1 MAKSS
6 LSLASL
12 TASGLYEVEG
22 KRKQPNLRKSLPWLL
37 VGCISLPIKLP
48 FPTPFDC
55 KTPRQ
60 TPTIRRRPQKRK
72 SVPVSRPAPRPEL
85 VFEKPQ
91 PIPQQEPERQRDR
104 TTVAQG
110 NFSQLIYAEV
120 NDIRQSSGLQ
130 PLRWNGNVANVAR
143 QHSQNMANNN
153 FFSHADPQGNT
164 ALERLLNAGV
174 RFNLVAEN
182 LALNDYAPDPVAIAI
197 KGWLDSPGHRQNM
210 LRVEVT
216 DTGVGVV
223 RQGEEYFFTQL
234 FIRRP

>member
-12 TASGLYEVEG
+12 TAPDHHGIE
-22 KRKQPNLRKSLPWLL
+22 RQPIPPRFKQSLAWVLM
-37 VGCISLPIKLP
+37 GCISLPIKLP

-60 TPTIRRRPQKRK
+60 TPTIRRQPRRRQT
-72 SVPVSRPAPRPEL
+72 VPRPEPVL
-85 VFEKPQ
+85 ETPE
-91 PIPQQEPERQRDR
+91 PIPPQKARRGPI
-104 TTVAQG
+104 VGAQG

-120 NDIRQSSGLQ
+120 NDIRQSYGLR
-130 PLRWNGNVANVAR
+130 PLQWNANVANVAR
-143 QHSQNMANNN
+143 RHSRNMADNN

-182 LALNDYAPDPVAIAI
+182 LALNENVPDPVALAI
-197 KGWLDSPGHRQNM
+197 EGWLDSPGYRQNM
-210 LRVEVT
+210 LRAEVT
-216 DTGVGVV
+216 HTGVGVI

>member
-6 LSLASL
+6 LSLAL
-12 TASGLYEVEG
+12 TASDPFEVEDQK
-22 KRKQPNLRKSLPWLL
+22 KRLQPAFKKSLSWLL
-37 VGCISLPIKLP
+37 MGCISLPIKLP

-60 TPTIRRRPQKRK
+60 TPTIRRQPRRRQP
-72 SVPVSRPAPRPEL
+72 VPRPAPEPVLE
-85 VFEKPQ
+85 VPA
-91 PIPQQEPERQRDR
+91 PIPPQNSRPNPI
-104 TTVAQG
+104 VGAQG

-120 NDIRQSSGLQ
+120 NDIRQSYGLQ
-130 PLRWNGNVANVAR
+130 PLQWNANVANVAR
-143 QHSQNMANNN
+143 QHSRNMADNN

-174 RFNLVAEN
+174 PFNLVAEN
-182 LALNDYAPDPVAIAI
+182 LALNDNAPDPVSIAI
-197 KGWLDSPGHRQNM
+197 KGWLDSPGHRRNM
-210 LRVEVT
+210 LRAEVT

>member
-12 TASGLYEVEG
+12 TASDYFEVEDKG
-22 KRKQPNLRKSLPWLL
+22 QRRQPGFRKSLPWLL
-37 VGCISLPIKLP
+37 MGCISLPIKLP
-48 FPTPFDC
+48 FPTPFEC

-60 TPTIRRRPQKRK
+60 APTIRQQPQ
-72 SVPVSRPAPRPEL
+72 RPAPEVPA
-85 VFEKPQ
+85 
-91 PIPQQEPERQRDR
+91 PIPPQRPR
-104 TTVAQG
+104 RNPIVGAQG

-120 NDIRQSSGLQ
+120 NDIRLSYGLQ
-130 PLRWNGNVANVAR
+130 PLQWNANVANVAR
-143 QHSQNMANNN
+143 QHSQNMADNN

-182 LALNDYAPDPVAIAI
+182 LALNENAPDPVSLAIQ
-197 KGWLDSPGHRQNM
+197 GWLDSPGHRQNM
-210 LRVEVT
+210 LRAEVT
-216 DTGVGVV
+216 HTGVGVI

>member
-12 TASGLYEVEG
+12 LASVRYEVEY
-22 KRKQPNLRKSLPWLL
+22 KEKQPGLKKSLPWLL
-37 VGCISLPIKLP
+37 VGCISLPVKLP

-60 TPTIRRRPQKRK
+60 TPIIRRQPKPK
-72 SVPVSRPAPRPEL
+72 SVPVLRPIPEPEPVLEAPAPIP
-85 VFEKPQ
+85 PQ
-91 PIPQQEPERQRDR
+91 PPVRERTD
-104 TTVAQG
+104 VVQG
-110 NFSQLIYAEV
+110 NLSQLIYTEV
-120 NDIRQSSGLQ
+120 NDIRQSYGLQ

-143 QHSQNMANNN
+143 QHSQNMADNN

-164 ALERLLNAGV
+164 ALERLLAAGV

-182 LALNDYAPDPVAIAI
+182 LALNENAPDPVAIAI
-197 KGWLDSPGHRQNM
+197 EGWLDSPGHRRNI
-210 LRVEVT
+210 LRTEVT